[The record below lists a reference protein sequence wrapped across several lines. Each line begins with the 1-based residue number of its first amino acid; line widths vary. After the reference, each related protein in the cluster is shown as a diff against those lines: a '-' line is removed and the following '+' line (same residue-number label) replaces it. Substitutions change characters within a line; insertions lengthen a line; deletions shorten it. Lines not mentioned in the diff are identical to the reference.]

1 MKGTWCW
8 DATNVSRFVVALI
21 QQYIFMLY
29 FDSEAHQNA
38 TMCLVLPGA
47 VLHLSVL
54 LAFQDCGNKAGAV
67 RGFQLME
74 EHNLGQVISTNLHRG
89 STTVCAYNTVIILIL
104 QIYQFKK
111 SRGAREHRKEDSFC
125 WKIFLVWSFCSLVW
139 EGICHRRNHNVSV

>member
-1 MKGTWCW
+1 
-8 DATNVSRFVVALI
+8 
-21 QQYIFMLY
+21 MLY

-74 EHNLGQVISTNLHRG
+74 EHNLGQVISTNLYRG
-89 STTVCAYNTVIILIL
+89 STTVCAYRNAQHSDYPYLADISV
-104 QIYQFKK
+104 QK

-125 WKIFLVWSFCSLVW
+125 
-139 EGICHRRNHNVSV
+139 